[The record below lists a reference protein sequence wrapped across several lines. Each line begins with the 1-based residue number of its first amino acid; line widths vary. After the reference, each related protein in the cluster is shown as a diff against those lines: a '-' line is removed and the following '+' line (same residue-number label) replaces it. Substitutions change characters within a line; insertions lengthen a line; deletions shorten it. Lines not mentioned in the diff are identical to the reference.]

1 MMPGLDR
8 EEETEMKPLQL
19 IAIIGALAV
28 ASLGGWYLY
37 MRSTPMYEKAPTRGL
52 DPKLLP
58 PPSSAAPATVGAVSA
73 APTEAAAASAP
84 ATATPSAAPTAP

>member
-1 MMPGLDR
+1 
-8 EEETEMKPLQL
+8 MKPLQL

-37 MRSTPMYEKAPTRGL
+37 MRSTPIYEKAATRGL

-58 PPSSAAPATVGAVSA
+58 PPPPTAAAPTTMGAVSA
-73 APTEAAAASAP
+73 PPTEAASAP
-84 ATATPSAAPTAP
+84 TSAAATAPPTAP

>member
-1 MMPGLDR
+1 
-8 EEETEMKPLQL
+8 MKPLQL

-58 PPSSAAPATVGAVSA
+58 PPSAAAPATMGAVSA
-73 APTEAAAASAP
+73 APTEAATAAAASAP